1 MMRNLLSSKY
11 LTLVFRLSLGAIF
24 IIASLDK
31 IASPGDF
38 ASSIRNYRM
47 VPYMLVNIMA
57 IVLPWLEFF
66 CGVLLILGIFIRA
79 SSLLISFMLIVF
91 IIAISSAVAR
101 GLDIDCGCFKN
112 VAFAGKVGWQRL
124 FEDILMFAMG
134 IHIFLFPNR
143 FLAIEGVF
151 RKNGQ
156 FNRESD

>member
-1 MMRNLLSSKY
+1 MRNLVSSKV
-11 LTLVFRLSLGAIF
+11 TLIFRLSLGVIF

-66 CGVLLILGIFIRA
+66 CGIFLVLGVFIRA
-79 SSLLISFMLIVF
+79 SSLLISFMLVVF
-91 IIAISSAVAR
+91 IIAISSAIAR

-112 VAFAGKVGWQRL
+112 VALAGKVGWQRL
-124 FEDILMFAMG
+124 FEDIFMLAMV

-143 FLAIEGVF
+143 FLSIEGIR

-156 FNRESD
+156 ATGESD